1 MRNSIGNMSNSGDD
15 GRWLPIKDRLA
26 VMAVLVALL
35 LLLFKKLEQA
45 VINFRC
51 SFGDFITFDCNRW
64 GQIWEASRD

>member
-1 MRNSIGNMSNSGDD
+1 MWNSDNNTAENSGDSHW
-15 GRWLPIKDRLA
+15 RAIKDRLA
-26 VMAVLVALL
+26 VVAAIVVLLV
-35 LLLFKKLEQA
+35 LFFMMLDQA